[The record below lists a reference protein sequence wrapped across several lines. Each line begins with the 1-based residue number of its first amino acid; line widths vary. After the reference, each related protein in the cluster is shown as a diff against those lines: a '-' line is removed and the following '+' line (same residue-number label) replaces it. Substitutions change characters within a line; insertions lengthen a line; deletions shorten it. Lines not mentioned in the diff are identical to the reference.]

1 MEKRTRTRDD
11 FLTST
16 VQKLRDR
23 AGNVCSF
30 PGCYVNTHGA
40 ASTGAGTV
48 GIGVACHITA
58 ASPGGPRYDANLNK
72 AERSNID
79 NGIWMCQT
87 HSKLIDADDSAYS
100 IETLKEWKK
109 TAENRSNEQLN
120 KKSFTESELKV
131 ATEKSAFSVMNRW
144 VNRSEDPLDTPIAE
158 IFGGYKEDLEALD
171 SRFTVEIDKIG
182 KSINHTI
189 QAAQEN
195 VQLKFII
202 EDLDKLQGFWEAE
215 KALFE
220 EGRELEIPGNH
231 VKIEG
236 SKLFDAIHKKANSS
250 GQGYLKIGAVKKS
263 LSATLFIR
271 NDEGQE
277 RIVDTFPF
285 NYTSGSIRTVFE
297 GKALGGFFS
306 INASCLHDEK
316 RTIFNITF
324 DLYAWVG
331 KSVRELPK
339 FALLDRAA
347 ELLAKGRLVVEMEV
361 FGNIIT
367 FDTSS
372 TPMNENFHEELRWLI
387 HCISLARQVSELCKK
402 DIITAESIL
411 DVKTFVTIENYLR
424 LSKGPIPIKVTP
436 GFLCE
441 GKLSSHDQLA
451 SKELEN
457 QTSLLI
463 IKSVE
468 TEPTVFNIFGTK
480 VLAPRLVTT
489 YEKLGCTYFTDLE
502 SPSNPKLN
510 IYAIDSTSASVALET
525 NDTWDVL

>member
-1 MEKRTRTRDD
+1 MEKRPRTRDD

-72 AERSNID
+72 AERSDID

-100 IETLKEWKK
+100 VETLREWKK
-109 TAENRSNEQLN
+109 TAENRSNDQLN

-131 ATEKSAFSVMNRW
+131 ATEKSAFSVMKRW
-144 VNRSEDPLDTPIAE
+144 VNRSEDPLDTPITE

-171 SRFTVEIDKIG
+171 PRFTVEVDKIG
-182 KSINHTI
+182 KNINHTI

-202 EDLDKLQGFWEAE
+202 EDLDKLQGFWEAQ
-215 KALFE
+215 KAFLE
-220 EGRELEIPGNH
+220 EGRQLEIPGNH

-236 SKLFDAIHKKANSS
+236 SKLFDAIHKKSNSS
-250 GQGYLKIGAVKKS
+250 GQGFLKIGAVEKS
-263 LSATLFIR
+263 ISATLFIR
-271 NDEGQE
+271 SYEDQE
-277 RIVDTFPF
+277 RIIDTFPF
-285 NYTSGSIRTVFE
+285 YYTSGSLRTVFE
-297 GKALGGFFS
+297 GKALDGFVS
-306 INASCLHDEK
+306 INASCIHAN
-316 RTIFNITF
+316 RSTIFNITF
-324 DLYAWVG
+324 NLHAWLG
-331 KSVRELPK
+331 KSVRELPQ
-339 FALLDRAA
+339 FTRLERAA
-347 ELLAKGRLVVEMEV
+347 ELLTKGRLVVEVEV
-361 FGNIIT
+361 NENILT
-367 FDTSS
+367 FDASS
-372 TPMNENFHEELRWLI
+372 TPMNEDFHKELKWLI

-411 DVKTFVTIENYLR
+411 DATTFVTIEKYLK
-424 LSKGPIPIKVTP
+424 LSKGPIPIKVSP

-441 GKLSSHDQLA
+441 GELYTHDQLT
-451 SKELEN
+451 SKKLEK
-457 QTSLLI
+457 QKTLLI
-463 IKSVE
+463 IKTVE

-480 VLAPRLVTT
+480 ILAPRLVTT
-489 YEKLGCTYFTDLE
+489 YKNLDCNYFTDLE
-502 SPSNPKLN
+502 SPSKPKLTL
-510 IYAIDSTSASVALET
+510 YVIDSTSASLELKET
-525 NDTWDVL
+525 DTWDVL